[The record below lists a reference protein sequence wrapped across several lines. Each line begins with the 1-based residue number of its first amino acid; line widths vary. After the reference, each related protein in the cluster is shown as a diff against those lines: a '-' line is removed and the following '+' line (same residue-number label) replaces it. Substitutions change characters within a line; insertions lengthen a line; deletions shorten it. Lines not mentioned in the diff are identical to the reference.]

1 MKHSIEYIHQ
11 QFLKSS
17 GICIDSR
24 KVSPQCIFIAIKGE
38 NFDGN
43 RFASDALQNGA
54 RLAIIDKPQYA
65 TNDRYILVKDTQDC
79 LRDLATFHR
88 LQFNI
93 PVLAITGTN
102 GKTTTKELTAAVLS
116 GKFKVL
122 STQGNLNNHIGVPLT
137 LLQLDEG
144 HDIAVIEMG
153 ANHQGEIDALCKIA
167 CPNAGIITNIGKAHL
182 EGFGSFEGVVKA
194 KSELYQYIK
203 EINGIVFVNVANK
216 RLMELSASI
225 NKITYGDDKAANY
238 YSKPIGI
245 LPFISIEISGFD
257 QKINTQLYGSYNFE
271 NLAAAACIGQ
281 HFGVANALIKQAI
294 ENYLPQNNRSQII
307 RKKSNTLYLDAYN
320 ANPSSMAE
328 ALKNFSLVQSENK
341 TIIIGDMFELGSENR
356 REHQKIIDLIVEL
369 EFNFV
374 VLIGSDF
381 YETENE
387 FVNFHHTE
395 AACQY
400 LLKHPVKNASVLLK
414 GSRGMQLEKLVDY
427 L

>member
-137 LLQLDEG
+137 LLQLDAG
-144 HDIAVIEMG
+144 HEIAVIEMG
-153 ANHQGEIDALCKIA
+153 ANHQGEIDVLCKIA

-203 EINGIVFVNVANK
+203 KSNGFVFVNVASK
-216 RLMELSASI
+216 RLMKLSASL
-225 NKITYGDDKAANY
+225 NKITYGDDKAAY
-238 YSKPIGI
+238 CYSKPVKKF
-245 LPFISIEISGFD
+245 PFVKLEISGFD
-257 QKINTQLYGSYNFE
+257 QTIDTRLYGSYNFE
-271 NLAAAACIGQ
+271 NLAAAACIGR
-281 HFGVANALIKQAI
+281 HFGVTDVLIKQAI

-307 RKKSNTLYLDAYN
+307 QKKSNTLYLDAYN
-320 ANPSSMAE
+320 ANPSSMTE
-328 ALKNFSLVQSENK
+328 ALQNFSLVQSENK
-341 TIIIGDMFELGSENR
+341 TIIIGDMFELGSESR

-374 VLIGSDF
+374 VLIGPDF

-387 FVNFHHTE
+387 FFKFHNTE

-400 LLKHPVKNASVLLK
+400 LLKQPVKNTSVLLK